1 MAKKSN
7 SKGFMESF
15 AEFLSNPMGFSQDDI
30 VAELQE
36 QGINTNELEK
46 SVMEI
51 VKKGSKKRRLVWRER
66 VREKREEIDRILD
79 SAHIVSGGSNLM
91 NKIREI
97 LIGDFS
103 LEALSHAETYF
114 RKKEMVSEK
123 DLESLIEDLEHLNLL
138 EKTDKDK
145 E

>member
-7 SKGFMESF
+7 NKGFMESLT
-15 AEFLSNPMGFSQDDI
+15 EFLSNPTGFSQDDI
-30 VAELQE
+30 VTELQE
-36 QGINTNELEK
+36 QGIDTNELEK

-66 VREKREEIDRILD
+66 VRERREEIDRILD
-79 SAHIVSGGSNLM
+79 STHIVSGGSNLM